1 MADRHVEWAEA
12 ARTDLRAI
20 AFHIAQDSLDNALAV
35 AERLERRAGA
45 LGALTTRGRVVPE
58 LRRLGE
64 RRFRELIEGPWR
76 IIYLV
81 GEASVRIVA
90 IVDSR
95 REVQDWLREQM
106 DRFRQG
112 KA

>member
-1 MADRHVEWAEA
+1 MADRPVEWSDA
-12 ARTDLRAI
+12 ARADLRAI
-20 AFHIAQDSLDNALAV
+20 AFHIARDSLDTALAV
-35 AERLERRAGA
+35 AERLDQRAGA

-64 RRFRELIEGPWR
+64 RRFREVIEGPWR
-76 IIYLV
+76 ILYLAD
-81 GEASVRIVA
+81 EISVRIVA

-95 REVQDWLREQM
+95 RDIQDWLREQAA
-106 DRFRQG
+106 RFHQA